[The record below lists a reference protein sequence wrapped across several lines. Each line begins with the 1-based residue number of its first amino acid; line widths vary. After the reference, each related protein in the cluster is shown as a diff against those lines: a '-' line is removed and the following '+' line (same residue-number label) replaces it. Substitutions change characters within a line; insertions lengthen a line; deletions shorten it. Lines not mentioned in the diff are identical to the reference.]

1 MKSVLLRVLILM
13 VTVIFV
19 FGVGCEGPIG
29 PAGPAGPEGVEGPT
43 GADGVLTPETL
54 SAIDQCLV
62 SYFDALNSYAA
73 FQETEPPVEFDVFDG
88 MFAFPVFVEEYE
100 YNHSY
105 DDRSYWWTNLTGSYS
120 FETHENLGFF
130 YNDALFDSRESLPST
145 QLVFDLVAIWSIEG
159 GFTSEPEPVGPQ
171 PTSLS
176 STHWIWVRALVQVS
190 GVDYYGGP
198 VDHYATKDFA
208 LSVGVEGTIAIRSV
222 HLWSP
227 YWEIP
232 AM

>member
-100 YNHSY
+100 YNHYVEESAE
-105 DDRSYWWTNLTGSYS
+105 WNLNWTGSYV
-120 FETHENLGFF
+120 FRTQEELGDFF
-130 YNDALFDSRESLPST
+130 GFAFGGSRQEPSSMPLNHT
-145 QLVFDLVAIWSIEG
+145 MIAMWSIEG
-159 GFTSEPEPVGPQ
+159 EPRLEPMPQ
-171 PTSLS
+171 AILPRQ
-176 STHWIWVRALVQVS
+176 WIWIRVLVHIE
-190 GVDYYGGP
+190 GTDPGENTI
-198 VDHYATKDFA
+198 DHYGTKDFA
-208 LSVGVEGTIAIRSV
+208 VSFDAPGNVVIRSL
-222 HLWSP
+222 HLWAP
-227 YWEIP
+227 YWGQFWEP
-232 AM
+232 PLL